1 MTWNMNWFTQMMSG
15 LDYKMKLERMLWHWQ
30 IIGGCWSGWREQE
43 CVVPFYLQS
52 VQWIFTDIWR
62 KGGNWFPLWFLLFR
76 ILSGQDIDQ
85 MYGVIAHCQVRNKK
99 IIADSGI
106 LVLDAL
112 FSTLFRVSV
121 RLQQRKT
128 AVLSLLFPYGL
139 VPIFDASYQTDQAA
153 NPHILMA
160 RDRLWGILQ
169 ISWPERS

>member
-1 MTWNMNWFTQMMSG
+1 MTIMCFSNITVQRNLRWSNSFYYIGDVYFWCT
-15 LDYKMKLERMLWHWQ
+15 YPRRIIRLETGWIVTAGDLFCGDAQ
-30 IIGGCWSGWREQE
+30 IFSWLPWLHGSHASLF
-43 CVVPFYLQS
+43 CV
-52 VQWIFTDIWR
+52 
-62 KGGNWFPLWFLLFR
+62 NR
-76 ILSGQDIDQ
+76 I
-85 MYGVIAHCQVRNKK
+85 MTAHCQVRNKK

-153 NPHILMA
+153 NPYILMA
-160 RDRLWGILQ
+160 RDRL
-169 ISWPERS
+169 

>member
-1 MTWNMNWFTQMMSG
+1 M
-15 LDYKMKLERMLWHWQ
+15 
-30 IIGGCWSGWREQE
+30 
-43 CVVPFYLQS
+43 
-52 VQWIFTDIWR
+52 
-62 KGGNWFPLWFLLFR
+62 
-76 ILSGQDIDQ
+76 
-85 MYGVIAHCQVRNKK
+85 IAHCQVRNKK

-139 VPIFDASYQTDQAA
+139 VPIFDASYSADQAA
-153 NPHILMA
+153 KPYILMA

-169 ISWPERS
+169 IS

>member
-1 MTWNMNWFTQMMSG
+1 M
-15 LDYKMKLERMLWHWQ
+15 
-30 IIGGCWSGWREQE
+30 
-43 CVVPFYLQS
+43 
-52 VQWIFTDIWR
+52 
-62 KGGNWFPLWFLLFR
+62 
-76 ILSGQDIDQ
+76 
-85 MYGVIAHCQVRNKK
+85 IAHCQVRNKK

-153 NPHILMA
+153 DPYVLTA
-160 RDRLWGILQ
+160 RNRPRGILQ
-169 ISWPERS
+169 IS